1 MTYSVD
7 SHTKVCNQSSCLF
20 YLIEVSIFSSCIS
33 LVSIDSNHLCFIV
46 PYIFYVYIVLLYVS
60 VSSHWTNTRLMYQ
73 LHIWYALS
81 HIVMRVR
88 YLVQNNLYSIFVLRR
103 LFTSISLDCMSSSIR
118 CIIIKYSRRR
128 FNCHSNLCSSIIIE
142 IIILVFMCDIYYH
155 MHMISFVHIFR

>member
-1 MTYSVD
+1 MSI
-7 SHTKVCNQSSCLF
+7 LF
-20 YLIEVSIFSSCIS
+20 DRRSIFSSCIS

-60 VSSHWTNTRLMYQ
+60 LSSYWTNTRLMYQ
-73 LHIWYALS
+73 LHIWYWYALF

-88 YLVQNNLYSIFVLRR
+88 YLVQNNLYFMSRR

-118 CIIIKYSRRR
+118 CIIITYSRRR
-128 FNCHSNLCSSIIIE
+128 FNCPSNLCSSIIIE
-142 IIILVFMCDIYYH
+142 IIILVLMCDIYYH